1 MRLLTPVNP
10 GACSAIVPC
19 ADRFLVKEWSFR
31 GMFDKNFYLTEK
43 IICQTVDPFSSNKRM
58 LYY

>member
-19 ADRFLVKEWSFR
+19 ADQISCKGVVFPGDVRPKFL
-31 GMFDKNFYLTEK
+31 FDGKDHLPN
-43 IICQTVDPFSSNKRM
+43 S
-58 LYY
+58 